1 MFFSSKPWFSWNTH
15 KLWKR
20 KTRKTKL
27 KIFKN
32 LQIHCI
38 VFSWNMAAPGAYS
51 GIWPGGGLHFFL
63 FPVGSSAPVGAW
75 KPPEINRF
83 HWPPWIRLW
92 KPSII
97 DKINSSYIGNGGT
110 ETTIY
115 CRCSRRLQQQKDL
128 LQTVERIKFLL
139 KDLRL
144 LQGVHTTKCKW
155 AEQGSQSRQINMM

>member
-1 MFFSSKPWFSWNTH
+1 MFFLEIGSTRGVFRNFSK
-15 KLWKR
+15 
-20 KTRKTKL
+20 
-27 KIFKN
+27 
-32 LQIHCI
+32 
-38 VFSWNMAAPGAYS
+38 
-51 GIWPGGGLHFFL
+51 GGLNFFL
-63 FPVGSSAPVGAW
+63 FPVGGSTPVGAW

-83 HWPPWIRLW
+83 QWPPRIRLW

-115 CRCSRRLQQQKDL
+115 CRCSRRLQQQQQQKDL

-155 AEQGSQSRQINMM
+155 VEQGSHSMLINML